1 MNLSRSV
8 EILCLVIL
16 PVISNFIGSIS
27 PATLIGRLYGVDI
40 RKEGSG
46 NPGTTNV
53 LRTLGKKAAA
63 ATRLVDVLKGFL
75 PTFAAG
81 LAVSDLA
88 AILCATAALLGHMW
102 PVCFR
107 FQGGKGVATGFGAAL
122 AIDWK
127 VGLLALLFAVLGVLL
142 TKRMS
147 CGSIFAAV
155 SFPVFT
161 YIFVSAAPGAM
172 GWEYIW
178 AVCMAVLIIWRHR
191 KNIVRLIHREEPPL
205 SFLSGKNRDA

>member
-16 PVISNFIGSIS
+16 PVISYFIGNIS
-27 PATLIGRLYGVDI
+27 PATLVGRLYGVDI

-53 LRTLGKKAAA
+53 LRTLGKKEAA
-63 ATRLVDVLKGFL
+63 ATLLVDVLKGFL

-107 FQGGKGVATGFGAAL
+107 FQGGKRGRYRIRRGAGHRLEGGASRVTL
-122 AIDWK
+122 RGARRTSDETDVLRIDIRC
-127 VGLLALLFAVLGVLL
+127 GIF
-142 TKRMS
+142 S
-147 CGSIFAAV
+147 CI
-155 SFPVFT
+155 
-161 YIFVSAAPGAM
+161 YI
-172 GWEYIW
+172 YI
-178 AVCMAVLIIWRHR
+178 C
-191 KNIVRLIHREEPPL
+191 
-205 SFLSGKNRDA
+205 LSGSRSDGMGIYLGGMHGGADHLAAQKEYRQADSQRRAAAEFSQRKKS